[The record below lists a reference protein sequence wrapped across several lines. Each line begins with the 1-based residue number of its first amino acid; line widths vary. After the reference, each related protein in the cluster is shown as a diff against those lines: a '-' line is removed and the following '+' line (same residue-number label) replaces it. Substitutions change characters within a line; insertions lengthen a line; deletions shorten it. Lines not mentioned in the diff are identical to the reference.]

1 MNFTPPALDYF
12 ALSPMIVVFA
22 AAIVSVLIEAFAP
35 RSIRRFLQLLIVFGA
50 LLTSGVLIVLNAG
63 TRTVTGGGAVVID
76 GPALVLM
83 GTIVVLSILGAALMA
98 ERSIDPVG
106 DAFAARASSL
116 PGSEDERQLTQRGYL
131 QTEIWPLTL
140 FAVLGMLLF
149 VTANNLLLMFVAL
162 EIISLP
168 LYLMTG
174 MARRRRLLSQ
184 EASLKYFLLGVFA
197 SAFYLYG
204 AALVYGYSG
213 SIFFPEIAQSLTSKP
228 SESIVVFIGM
238 GMLIIGPLFKIGAVP
253 FHQWVPDVYQGA
265 PTAVVGFMAATV
277 KVAAFGALLRIL
289 YVAFGGVRWDWDPL
303 IWIIA
308 VASMILGS
316 IVALMQ
322 TDIKRLLG
330 YSWIAQAGFILVG
343 LAAASPAGL
352 ESTMFYVIAY
362 GFATVGTFAVI
373 SMVRDANGE
382 ATNLTAWAGLGR
394 KSPLVASALSL
405 FLLGLAGIP
414 LTSGFVSKFA
424 VFVAAIEAGATWLVI
439 IGVIASLIA
448 AFFYVRIVVIM
459 FFAEPTEQTASVV
472 VPSAFTTVALSA
484 GVAVTLILGIF
495 PQPVLDMLSNAG
507 LFLR

>member
-1 MNFTPPALDYF
+1 VNFTPPAIDYA
-12 ALSPMIVVFA
+12 ALSPMIVIFA
-22 AAIVSVLIEAFAP
+22 AAIVSVLVEAFAP
-35 RSIRRFLQLLIVFGA
+35 RTVRRFLQLLIVFGA
-50 LLTSGVLIVLNAG
+50 LITSGVLIVLNAG

-149 VTANNLLLMFVAL
+149 VTSNNLLLMFVAL

-213 SIFFPEIAQSLTSKP
+213 SIFFPEIAQALTSKP

-303 IWIIA
+303 IWIVA

-362 GFATVGTFAVI
+362 GFATIGTFAVI

-382 ATNLTAWAGLGR
+382 ATNLAAWAGLGR

-424 VFVAAIEAGATWLVI
+424 VFVAAIEAGSTWLVI

-448 AFFYVRIVVIM
+448 AFFYIRIVVIM

-472 VPSAFTTVALSA
+472 IPSAFTTIALSA